1 MLFHTIDEAL
11 HASGGES
18 GACAVPQNARDYAQT
33 YREIRA
39 DFLEA
44 VGQFGLGVA
53 PEEQA
58 GLSPFS
64 AEVDQMAQ
72 AGLRVENARSS
83 LWLNWISPACLA
95 CRKAVGTQT
104 FLTSTQCPKKCFFCF
119 NPNQENYAYY
129 QTHVR
134 NIAADLEAE
143 HAHGVRL
150 QHLAVTGGEPLLHKR
165 ELFAFLE
172 RARELYPNAYTR
184 LYTCGEGMDA
194 RTAHELREAGLN
206 EVRFSIKTQESAA
219 LRQRTLDAL
228 EGCVGVFDATMVEM
242 PVMPDELS
250 LMQDLLVELDKR
262 GATGINL
269 LELCFPFNNAAAFAR
284 RGYSIKHEPYRVPYD
299 YWYAGGLPI
308 EGSEDACI
316 RLLSFA
322 IERELR
328 MGVHY
333 CSLEN
338 KLTGQM
344 YQQNAPFKQAFPP
357 REYTQRGHFLACARI
372 FGPDAA
378 AARRILAG
386 SGQADIAGNAE
397 TSGQTDIAGD
407 LTAPGQ
413 PDIADNAAT
422 SGQADIAGGPAA
434 PGRASTADST
444 AVSGQTSIASDLPAA
459 SQANELELAPS
470 GIALLADKLPHAL
483 VAIGL
488 GVVEERPDGRVLREL
503 DARFTTPSLF
513 NLADLQVDTM

>member
-1 MLFHTIDEAL
+1 
-11 HASGGES
+11 
-18 GACAVPQNARDYAQT
+18 
-33 YREIRA
+33 
-39 DFLEA
+39 
-44 VGQFGLGVA
+44 
-53 PEEQA
+53 
-58 GLSPFS
+58 
-64 AEVDQMAQ
+64 
-72 AGLRVENARSS
+72 
-83 LWLNWISPACLA
+83 
-95 CRKAVGTQT
+95 
-104 FLTSTQCPKKCFFCF
+104 
-119 NPNQENYAYY
+119 
-129 QTHVR
+129 
-134 NIAADLEAE
+134 
-143 HAHGVRL
+143 
-150 QHLAVTGGEPLLHKR
+150 
-165 ELFAFLE
+165 
-172 RARELYPNAYTR
+172 
-184 LYTCGEGMDA
+184 
-194 RTAHELREAGLN
+194 
-206 EVRFSIKTQESAA
+206 
-219 LRQRTLDAL
+219 
-228 EGCVGVFDATMVEM
+228 MVEM
-242 PVMPDELS
+242 PVMPDELP

-357 REYTQRGHFLACARI
+357 REYAQRGHFLVCARI
-372 FGPDAA
+372 FGADAA

-386 SGQADIAGNAE
+386 SGRAVAAGNPATHGQVGSAGNA
-397 TSGQTDIAGD
+397 
-407 LTAPGQ
+407 
-413 PDIADNAAT
+413 AA

-434 PGRASTADST
+434 PGRAGIADST

-459 SQANELELAPS
+459 SQTDELELAPS
-470 GIALLADKLPHAL
+470 DIALLADKLPHAL

-503 DARFTTPSLF
+503 DARYTTPCLF
-513 NLADLQVDTM
+513 NMADLQVDTM

>member
-1 MLFHTIDEAL
+1 MLFGTIDEAL
-11 HASGGES
+11 RASRGET
-18 GACAVPQNARDYAQT
+18 GACVAPQNARSYAQT

-44 VGQFGLGVA
+44 VGQFGLDVA
-53 PEEQA
+53 PKEQA

-72 AGLRVENARSS
+72 AGLHVENARSS

-172 RARELYPNAYTR
+172 RAHELYPNAYTR

-194 RTAHELREAGLN
+194 QTARELREAGLN

-228 EGCVGVFDATMVEM
+228 EGCVGMFDATMVEM
-242 PVMPDELS
+242 PVMPDELG
-250 LMQDLLVELDKR
+250 LMQDLLIELDKR

-284 RGYSIKHEPYRVPYD
+284 RGYRIKHEPYRVPYD

-308 EGSEDACI
+308 EGSEEACI

-338 KLTGQM
+338 KLTGQI

-357 REYTQRGHFLACARI
+357 REYAQRGHFLACAHL

-378 AARRILAG
+378 AAQRILADSRWPDSTG
-386 SGQADIAGNAE
+386 SLASLGQADIAGNA
-397 TSGQTDIAGD
+397 
-407 LTAPGQ
+407 
-413 PDIADNAAT
+413 AAF
-422 SGQADIAGGPAA
+422 
-434 PGRASTADST
+434 RRADSAGNT
-444 AVSGQTSIASDLPAA
+444 AAIGQSD
-459 SQANELELAPS
+459 ELELAPS
-470 GIALLADKLPHAL
+470 DIALLASELPHAL

-488 GVVEERPDGRVLREL
+488 GVVEDRPDGRVLREL
-503 DARFTTPSLF
+503 DARYTTPSLF
-513 NLADLQVDTM
+513 DLADLQVDTM

>member
-1 MLFHTIDEAL
+1 
-11 HASGGES
+11 
-18 GACAVPQNARDYAQT
+18 
-33 YREIRA
+33 
-39 DFLEA
+39 
-44 VGQFGLGVA
+44 
-53 PEEQA
+53 
-58 GLSPFS
+58 
-64 AEVDQMAQ
+64 
-72 AGLRVENARSS
+72 
-83 LWLNWISPACLA
+83 
-95 CRKAVGTQT
+95 
-104 FLTSTQCPKKCFFCF
+104 
-119 NPNQENYAYY
+119 
-129 QTHVR
+129 
-134 NIAADLEAE
+134 
-143 HAHGVRL
+143 
-150 QHLAVTGGEPLLHKR
+150 
-165 ELFAFLE
+165 
-172 RARELYPNAYTR
+172 
-184 LYTCGEGMDA
+184 
-194 RTAHELREAGLN
+194 
-206 EVRFSIKTQESAA
+206 
-219 LRQRTLDAL
+219 
-228 EGCVGVFDATMVEM
+228 MVEM
-242 PVMPDELS
+242 PVMPDELP

-372 FGPDAA
+372 FGVDAA

-386 SGQADIAGNAE
+386 SGHADFAGGSE
-397 TSGQTDIAGD
+397 
-407 LTAPGQ
+407 APGQ
-413 PDIADNAAT
+413 VGIANNSTAGGKQAIIASNPTTTAQADVTGSQAAFGRTSDADN
-422 SGQADIAGGPAA
+422 
-434 PGRASTADST
+434 STAYS
-444 AVSGQTSIASDLPAA
+444 QTD
-459 SQANELELAPS
+459 ELELAPS
-470 GIALLADKLPHAL
+470 DIALLADKLPHAL

-513 NLADLQVDTM
+513 NMADLQVDTM

>member
-1 MLFHTIDEAL
+1 MLFRTIDEAL

-18 GACAVPQNARDYAQT
+18 GACAAPQNARDYAQT

-72 AGLRVENARSS
+72 AGLHVENARSS

-95 CRKAVGTQT
+95 CRKAMGTQT

-172 RARELYPNAYTR
+172 RARMLYPNAYTR

-194 RTAHELREAGLN
+194 QTARELREAGLN

-219 LRQRTLDAL
+219 LRQHTLDAL

-242 PVMPDELS
+242 PVMPDELP

-262 GATGINL
+262 GVTGINL

-357 REYTQRGHFLACARI
+357 REYAQRGHFLVCARI

-386 SGQADIAGNAE
+386 SGRADF
-397 TSGQTDIAGD
+397 AGD
-407 LTAPGQ
+407 SEAPGQ
-413 PDIADNAAT
+413 VGIANNSTAGSKQAIIASNPTTTDQADVTGSQAAFGRTSDADN
-422 SGQADIAGGPAA
+422 
-434 PGRASTADST
+434 STAYS
-444 AVSGQTSIASDLPAA
+444 QTD
-459 SQANELELAPS
+459 ELELAPS
-470 GIALLADKLPHAL
+470 DIAPLAGELPHAL

-503 DARFTTPSLF
+503 DARYTTPSLF
-513 NLADLQVDTM
+513 NPADLQVDTM

>member
-1 MLFHTIDEAL
+1 MLFRTIDEAL

-58 GLSPFS
+58 GLGPFS

-72 AGLRVENARSS
+72 AGLHVENARSS
-83 LWLNWISPACLA
+83 LWLNWISPACLT

-194 RTAHELREAGLN
+194 QTAHELREAGLN

-242 PVMPDELS
+242 PVMPNELS

-333 CSLEN
+333 CSADNRISAQVNLQN
-338 KLTGQM
+338 KMFSHDGRLRRQWPWM
-344 YQQNAPFKQAFPP
+344 DAD
-357 REYTQRGHFLACARI
+357 EDDHFLRCAKA
-372 FGPDAA
+372 FGGGAA
-378 AARRILAG
+378 DVREWAERAG
-386 SGQADIAGNAE
+386 SIPYSYDADV
-397 TSGQTDIAGD
+397 
-407 LTAPGQ
+407 P
-413 PDIADNAAT
+413 
-422 SGQADIAGGPAA
+422 
-434 PGRASTADST
+434 
-444 AVSGQTSIASDLPAA
+444 SIAIPRSLASDAMKAYPKA
-459 SQANELELAPS
+459 SFGESVSVLEREGDIICMREITVRELA
-470 GIALLADKLPHAL
+470 
-483 VAIGL
+483 
-488 GVVEERPDGRVLREL
+488 
-503 DARFTTPSLF
+503 
-513 NLADLQVDTM
+513 

>member
-1 MLFHTIDEAL
+1 M
-11 HASGGES
+11 
-18 GACAVPQNARDYAQT
+18 
-33 YREIRA
+33 
-39 DFLEA
+39 
-44 VGQFGLGVA
+44 
-53 PEEQA
+53 
-58 GLSPFS
+58 
-64 AEVDQMAQ
+64 
-72 AGLRVENARSS
+72 
-83 LWLNWISPACLA
+83 
-95 CRKAVGTQT
+95 
-104 FLTSTQCPKKCFFCF
+104 
-119 NPNQENYAYY
+119 
-129 QTHVR
+129 R

-219 LRQRTLDAL
+219 LRQHTLDAL

-242 PVMPDELS
+242 PVMPDELP

-308 EGSEDACI
+308 EGSEDTCI

-322 IERELR
+322 IERELH

-357 REYTQRGHFLACARI
+357 REYAQRGHFLACARI

-386 SGQADIAGNAE
+386 SGRVDFTGGPEAPGHAEIAGNAAA
-397 TSGQTDIAGD
+397 SGQTDIAGGPTTTD
-407 LTAPGQ
+407 
-413 PDIADNAAT
+413 
-422 SGQADIAGGPAA
+422 QADVTGSQAA
-434 PGRASTADST
+434 SGR
-444 AVSGQTSIASDLPAA
+444 TSIASDLPAA
-459 SQANELELAPS
+459 SQTDELELAPS
-470 GIALLADKLPHAL
+470 DIALLADKLPHAL

-503 DARFTTPSLF
+503 DARYTTPSLF
-513 NLADLQVDTM
+513 NMADLQVDTM

>member
-1 MLFHTIDEAL
+1 MLFRTIDEAL
-11 HASGGES
+11 HASSGES
-18 GACAVPQNARDYAQT
+18 GTHAVPQGARDYAQT

-72 AGLRVENARSS
+72 AGLHVENARSS

-172 RARELYPNAYTR
+172 RARKLYPNAYTR

-194 RTAHELREAGLN
+194 QTARELREAGLN
-206 EVRFSIKTQESAA
+206 EVRFSIKTQESAT

-338 KLTGQM
+338 KLTGQI

-357 REYTQRGHFLACARI
+357 REYAQRGHFLACARI
-372 FGPDAA
+372 FAADAA

-386 SGQADIAGNAE
+386 CGQADFAGGSKAPGQVGIVNNSTAGGKQAIIASNSTAPGRAGIAGNTA
-397 TSGQTDIAGD
+397 TSGQT
-407 LTAPGQ
+407 
-413 PDIADNAAT
+413 N
-422 SGQADIAGGPAA
+422 
-434 PGRASTADST
+434 
-444 AVSGQTSIASDLPAA
+444 IASDLPDAT
-459 SQANELELAPS
+459 QADELELAPS
-470 GIALLADKLPHAL
+470 DVALLAGELPHAL

-503 DARFTTPSLF
+503 DARYTTPSLF
-513 NLADLQVDTM
+513 DLADLQVDTM

>member
-1 MLFHTIDEAL
+1 M
-11 HASGGES
+11 
-18 GACAVPQNARDYAQT
+18 
-33 YREIRA
+33 
-39 DFLEA
+39 
-44 VGQFGLGVA
+44 
-53 PEEQA
+53 
-58 GLSPFS
+58 
-64 AEVDQMAQ
+64 
-72 AGLRVENARSS
+72 ENARSS

-172 RARELYPNAYTR
+172 RARKLYPNAYTR

-194 RTAHELREAGLN
+194 QTARELREAGLN

-242 PVMPDELS
+242 PVMPDELP

-372 FGPDAA
+372 FGADAA
-378 AARRILAG
+378 AARRILAD
-386 SGQADIAGNAE
+386 SGQVDFAGGSEAPGQVGIANNSTAGGKQTIIADGPTAPGRAGIAGNA
-397 TSGQTDIAGD
+397 
-407 LTAPGQ
+407 
-413 PDIADNAAT
+413 AA
-422 SGQADIAGGPAA
+422 
-434 PGRASTADST
+434 
-444 AVSGQTSIASDLPAA
+444 SGQTSIANDLPAA
-459 SQANELELAPS
+459 SQADELELAPS
-470 GIALLADKLPHAL
+470 DVALLAGELPHAL

-503 DARFTTPSLF
+503 DARYTTPSLF
-513 NLADLQVDTM
+513 DLADLQVDTM